1 MRIYMVND
9 LTPDQIAALRAHL
22 IRKDM
27 ASSMDDLYWLD
38 VPEDLLS
45 QEQRDHLP
53 DCGPY
58 SMGLELLDDRV
69 QLELLVR
76 ARSRIRCSCVAYAD
90 AAQRALAMD
99 ALDTIFHDLDI
110 PV

>member
-9 LTPDQIAALRAHL
+9 LTPEQMTRLRAHL
-22 IRKDM
+22 DRKDM
-27 ASSMDDLYWLD
+27 ASSMNDLYWLD
-38 VPEDLLS
+38 VPPELLT

-58 SMGLELLDDRV
+58 SMGLELLDNAV

-76 ARSRIRCSCVAYAD
+76 ARNKIRCSCVAYAD
-90 AAQRALAMD
+90 ADQRAYALD
-99 ALDTIFHDLDI
+99 ALDRLFHDLDI